1 MSENTDLI
9 LDDFEAPQSF
19 RPVYAGFWIRLAA
32 YLIDSIVVQIASSI
46 LMFIFMG
53 SFFLNPESA
62 EDPEALM
69 GRILPMYVILI
80 VGSWLYYAL
89 MESSAQQGTLGKMAV
104 GIKVTD
110 MDGARISFGNATGRF
125 FGKIISGI
133 ILFVGYIMIGFTEK
147 KQGLHDMMASTLVV
161 QKR

>member
-32 YLIDSIVVQIASSI
+32 YLIDSIVIQVASSI

-53 SFFLNPESA
+53 SLFLNPDSMENT
-62 EDPEALM
+62 EAVL
-69 GRILPMYVILI
+69 GRVLPMYVILF

-104 GIKVTD
+104 SIKVTD
-110 MDGARISFGNATGRF
+110 MNGDRISFGNATGRF
-125 FGKIISGI
+125 FGKIISGL
-133 ILFVGYIMIGFTEK
+133 ILCIGYIMVGFTEN
-147 KQGLHDMMASTLVV
+147 KQGLHDMMAGTLVV